1 MDEIISEVQK
11 QKWRKNYLSNR
22 YLASLS
28 LSGLES
34 RLDDILI
41 NLLFFSKDGS
51 ISFDQTSQMNGL
63 VERFVHVDEEMRER
77 GLSINLVNKA
87 SEYKEKYPNILK
99 AITVWNDRKPL
110 TGDYLVKFS
119 KKEYLE
125 QMIDFGKI
133 RVSDAGFYNDP
144 SLNLAV
150 RDNELSQT
158 IILPHGTKIRKKMS
172 SGEYEEIKG
181 IQSISLTNNYPENF
195 YVYCLTKTYQHRLF
209 DDFNADACLLIYDL
223 KKFFDRFLNCL
234 KKSYSD
240 WQLKSGDVRY
250 NDPFFPPISSD
261 IPFNKH
267 FRFCY
272 QSEFRIAIKP
282 KKPEEKLGPIYLE
295 IGSLTDCCEL
305 ITL

>member
-267 FRFCY
+267 FRFWY

>member
-272 QSEFRIAIKP
+272 QSEFRIAINP

>member
-1 MDEIISEVQK
+1 MNEIISEDQK
-11 QKWRKNYLSNR
+11 QVWRKNYLSSR
-22 YLASLS
+22 YLTPLS

-41 NLLFFSKDGS
+41 NLLIFLKDGS

-63 VERFVHVDEEMRER
+63 VERFVHLDEEMNQR
-77 GLSINLVNKA
+77 GMSINLVNKA
-87 SEYKEKYPNILK
+87 SEYKEKYPNIVK
-99 AITVWNDRKPL
+99 AIKAWNDRKPL
-110 TGDYLVKFS
+110 TGEYLVKFS

-125 QMIDFGKI
+125 QIKDLGKI
-133 RVSDAGFYNDP
+133 RVSAAAFYNDP

-150 RDNELSQT
+150 RDDELSQK
-158 IILPHGTKIRKKMS
+158 IILPPGTKIRKRMT

-181 IQSISLTNNYPENF
+181 IQNISMTSSYPENF

-223 KKFFDRFLNCL
+223 KRFLDRFLNCL
-234 KKSYSD
+234 KSSYSD
-240 WQLKSGDVRY
+240 WLLKSGDVWY

-267 FRFCY
+267 FRFWY

-282 KKPEEKLGPIYLE
+282 KKPAEKLEPIYLE
-295 IGSLTDCCEL
+295 IGSLADCCEL